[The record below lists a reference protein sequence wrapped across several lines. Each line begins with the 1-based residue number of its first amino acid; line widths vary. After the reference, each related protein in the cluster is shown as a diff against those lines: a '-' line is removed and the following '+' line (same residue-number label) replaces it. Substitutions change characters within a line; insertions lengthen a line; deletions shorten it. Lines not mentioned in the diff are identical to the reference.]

1 MAKKK
6 DDTLLKVLDYF
17 SAVIMFQEM
26 VSSIAIT
33 LLLIFLIGL
42 FGYTL
47 LRSSYDSVYR
57 DEFINGVA
65 STCKDNLFLITMVF
79 IVLFRKKIRV
89 RK

>member
-17 SAVIMFQEM
+17 SALIIFQEM
-26 VSSIAIT
+26 LSSIAIS
-33 LLLIFLIGL
+33 LLLLFLFGL

-47 LRSSYDSVYR
+47 LRSLYDSVYR
-57 DEFINGVA
+57 DEFINGV
-65 STCKDNLFLITMVF
+65 SSVCKDNLFLITMVF
-79 IVLFRKKIRV
+79 IVLFRKKIRL